1 MFADILEPYILNV
14 FTDAS
19 IRKIS
24 DQENWS
30 CAGAIAVYGNTIIC
44 EDYKV
49 YQNRSSNYTELKAIE
64 LGINMALNIIKQNP
78 NISRVN
84 LFSDSQISIFGIRD
98 RIFNWN
104 IINNTLTGYG
114 NKIIMNQDIFLEIL
128 QLIIMSKLNICFYH
142 QKGHSDQSSISVSRN
157 TFITSNNM
165 VGATEETVDYEFI
178 KYINRYNQMV
188 DAASRKILY
197 HLDQP
202 INTISP
208 MLFKVKSKDNHN
220 ELLEEY
226 TKYVNGGKQNG
237 KQGQK

>member
-1 MFADILEPYILNV
+1 MFANILEPYILNI

-24 DQENWS
+24 DNECWS
-30 CAGAIAVYGNTIIC
+30 CAGAIAVCGNTIIAD
-44 EDYKV
+44 DYKV

-64 LGINMALNIIKQNP
+64 LGINLALNIITNNP
-78 NISRVN
+78 NLIKVN

-98 RIFNWN
+98 RIFNWS
-104 IINNTLTGYG
+104 IINNTLAGYG
-114 NKIIMNQDIFLEIL
+114 NKIIMNQDIFLEIVHTV
-128 QLIIMSKLNICFYH
+128 INCKLNISFYH

-157 TFITSNNM
+157 TFIKFNR
-165 VGATEETVDYEFI
+165 VAGATEHNVDFEFI

-197 HLDQP
+197 HIDKSQ
-202 INTISP
+202 NTISP
-208 MLFKVKSKDNHN
+208 IVFNIASKNSYN

-226 TKYVNGGKQNG
+226 KKYINGGNN
-237 KQGQK
+237 